1 MREAIKVGVIADQTG
16 ALSIMGSAQA
26 NTATLVVDEI
36 NASGGVLGRPVE
48 LLIEDS
54 ATDDARAAAAAT
66 KLVQDDHVD
75 VLLGGIFS
83 STRQAIKEPAVVDG
97 ETLYIYPEQYEGQE
111 YHPLLFCTGAV
122 PAQQVEPLIP
132 WVMQQ
137 TGARTFYLPSAD
149 YIWPHVMNRKVHE
162 VTSAN
167 GGRILGEEYFP
178 VDHADWGETVERIN
192 QSGADVVFNTTV
204 PPGCFP
210 FLEALSTSGFTARGG
225 RVVTTYFDENLV
237 AALPSDHVEELYG
250 CIDYYQSVSDP
261 FSKEL
266 LGRYDARFPDGPQ
279 FSAGSGCTGM
289 YRGLK
294 LWEAAVT
301 EAGSLDQAAVVA
313 ALDHAKIAYGPGGAA
328 EMVPGQHHV
337 RLNVYIAQVRD
348 RTLEVVESLGSIDPN
363 EHARA
368 LA

>member
-1 MREAIKVGVIADQTG
+1 MREVIKIGVIADKTG
-16 ALSIMGSAQA
+16 ALSIMGGAQA
-26 NTATLVVDEI
+26 NTAMLVVEEI
-36 NASGGVLGRPVE
+36 NASGGLLGRQVE
-48 LLIEDS
+48 LVVEDS
-54 ATDDARAAAAAT
+54 ATDDAQAAAAAT
-66 KLVQDDHVD
+66 KLVQNDRVD

-83 STRQAIKEPAVVDG
+83 STRQAIKEPAVMEG

-132 WVMQQ
+132 WVMQH

-162 VTSAN
+162 VASAN
-167 GGRILGEEYFP
+167 GGRIVGEEYFP
-178 VDHADWGETVERIN
+178 VDHADWGETVDRIN
-192 QSGADVVFNTTV
+192 HSGADVVFNTTV

-210 FLEALSTSGFTARGG
+210 FLEALCESGFTERGG
-225 RVVTTYFDENLV
+225 RVMTTYFDENLV
-237 AALPSDHVEELYG
+237 AALPPEHVEGLYG

-266 LGRYDARFPDGPQ
+266 LRRYNVRFPDGPR

-289 YRGLK
+289 YRGIK

-301 EAGSLDQAAVVA
+301 EAGSLEQAGVVA
-313 ALDHAKIAYGPGGAA
+313 ALDHAKIAGGPGGPA

-337 RLNVYIAQVRD
+337 RMNVYIAQVLGS
-348 RTLEVVESLGSIDPN
+348 TLEVVESLGAIDPN
-363 EHARA
+363 EHVRA

>member
-1 MREAIKVGVIADQTG
+1 MRDAIKIGVIADQTG
-16 ALSIMGSAQA
+16 PLSIMGAAQA

-36 NASGGVLGRPVE
+36 NASSGLLGRRIE

-54 ATDDARAAAAAT
+54 ASDDGQAATAAT
-66 KLVQDDHVD
+66 KLVQHDHVD

-83 STRQAIKEPAVVDG
+83 STRQAIKTPAVVEG

-111 YHPLLFCTGAV
+111 YDPLLFCTGAV

-132 WVMQQ
+132 WVMQE

-149 YIWPHVMNRKVHE
+149 YIWPRVMNRKVHE
-162 VTSAN
+162 VASAN
-167 GGRILGEEYFP
+167 GGRIVGEEYFP
-178 VDHADWGETVERIN
+178 IDHADWGETVDRIN
-192 QSGADVVFNTTV
+192 SSGADVVFNTTV

-210 FLEALSTSGFTARGG
+210 FLEALCESGFTKRGG
-225 RVVTTYFDENLV
+225 RVITTYFDENLV
-237 AALPSDHVEELYG
+237 AALPPEHVEGLYG

-261 FSKEL
+261 FSREL
-266 LGRYDARFPDGPQ
+266 LGRYNARFPDGPQ
-279 FSAGSGCTGM
+279 FSAGSGCTGIH
-289 YRGLK
+289 RGLK

-313 ALDHAKIAYGPGGAA
+313 ALDHAKIAEGPGGPA

-337 RLNVYIAQVRD
+337 RMNVYIAQVHD
-348 RTLEVVESLGSIDPN
+348 GTLDVVESLGAIDPN
-363 EHARA
+363 EHLQAVA
-368 LA
+368 